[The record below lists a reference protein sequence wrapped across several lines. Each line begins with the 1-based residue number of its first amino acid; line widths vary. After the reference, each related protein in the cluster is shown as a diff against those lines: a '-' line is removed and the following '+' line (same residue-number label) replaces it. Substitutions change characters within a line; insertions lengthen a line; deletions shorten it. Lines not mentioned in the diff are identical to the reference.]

1 MNEIFRKLE
10 VISSTFTENSI
21 IGYIEGSENSICSYL
36 KDDSINSILTKNI
49 KCTATDQKEIKY
61 ASTERIYDET
71 ISSTLIKYQD
81 IVDFI
86 QDPLKKET
94 PNESVVICCV
104 KKSNNPVAYK
114 VTKDG
119 PLDNKAGKKQGTK
132 SSESCDFISFGP
144 IYTSLHTDLYYST
157 RNSFIPSWNVGVIKI
172 WILRKECDAIT
183 NRRVR
188 TSPRKKTSKAWKP
201 VDEINYILTEKE
213 HYVLLIQRPGQLI
226 RHYGKHVHCVITAID
241 TTLNP
246 TRLSLSIG
254 RRDLY
259 TKDHYL
265 FCSASTERLE
275 NTNTQGYIQVSRQR
289 YLKKNIT
296 VADKKELGQNFLD
309 MKERTRKRKKKKK
322 GGFQVGNELNASSSA
337 VRIVCFLYKQL

>member
-1 MNEIFRKLE
+1 M
-10 VISSTFTENSI
+10 
-21 IGYIEGSENSICSYL
+21 
-36 KDDSINSILTKNI
+36 
-49 KCTATDQKEIKY
+49 
-61 ASTERIYDET
+61 
-71 ISSTLIKYQD
+71 
-81 IVDFI
+81 
-86 QDPLKKET
+86 
-94 PNESVVICCV
+94 
-104 KKSNNPVAYK
+104 
-114 VTKDG
+114 
-119 PLDNKAGKKQGTK
+119 
-132 SSESCDFISFGP
+132 
-144 IYTSLHTDLYYST
+144 
-157 RNSFIPSWNVGVIKI
+157 
-172 WILRKECDAIT
+172 
-183 NRRVR
+183 
-188 TSPRKKTSKAWKP
+188 
-201 VDEINYILTEKE
+201 
-213 HYVLLIQRPGQLI
+213 I

-296 VADKKELGQNFLD
+296 VVDKKELGQNFLD

-337 VRIVCFLYKQL
+337 VRIVCFLYKQ